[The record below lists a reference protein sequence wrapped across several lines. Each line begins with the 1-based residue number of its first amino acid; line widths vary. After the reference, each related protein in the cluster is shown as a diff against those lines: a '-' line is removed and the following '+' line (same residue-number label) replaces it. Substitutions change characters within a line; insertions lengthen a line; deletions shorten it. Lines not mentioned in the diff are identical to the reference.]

1 MNGVKH
7 MGMTLKSGNKLKN
20 DMNSN
25 SKKVFLIIG
34 CSLFSLLYVSL
45 FACTERSNMRDI
57 IIPVQPENADS
68 TEIAQNQVDTI
79 YKHWSNYIS
88 LDSYLTPFTKA
99 DTIVN
104 EIVLPVKY
112 GDEKPFA
119 QLLFPVEKI
128 LSIKDVYL
136 DKEYKVE
143 EDWVVDGRKL
153 ILSNNSK
160 IPYLEDSELLF
171 RNEKKETSLP
181 SKKEGYYVLF
191 SEGQLFPSYQ
201 LSVTYVPD
209 KSIND
214 LSFPDVID
222 PKPLVRLKR
231 THEKLRK
238 GQPLNIVFYGNSIE
252 VGGNSS
258 GFQGVSPYMPNWTQL
273 VIYNLRN
280 HYSSSISYTN
290 NSVGG
295 MTAKWGEENADEL
308 VALLNPDLVVI
319 AFGMNDGTGK
329 VPVSDFI
336 NQLRGIM
343 RSVCLKNPKCEF
355 ILVTPMLA
363 NPLAIHSQ
371 IQEEYRLPIWSLAKE
386 GVSVADVTV
395 WHKWLLSYKS
405 YQDMT
410 GNNIN
415 HPNDYLARWYA
426 HIVSEL
432 LIRGKEIL

>member
-1 MNGVKH
+1 MNCDIKRIYLLVS
-7 MGMTLKSGNKLKN
+7 MCLAVNISIETNAQ
-20 DMNSN
+20 
-25 SKKVFLIIG
+25 
-34 CSLFSLLYVSL
+34 SL
-45 FACTERSNMRDI
+45 E
-57 IIPVQPENADS
+57 
-68 TEIAQNQVDTI
+68 DTI
-79 YKHWSNYIS
+79 TSHWPKYIS
-88 LDSYLTPFTKA
+88 LEKYLIPFTKA
-99 DTIVN
+99 DTIFN
-104 EIVLPVKY
+104 EIIMPIKTA
-112 GDEKPFA
+112 GTIPKA
-119 QLLFPVEKI
+119 KLLFPAKEL
-128 LSIKDVYL
+128 LSVKDVYL
-136 DKEYKVE
+136 NKEFYQDK
-143 EDWVVDGRKL
+143 DWTVNGRDFFL
-153 ILSNNSK
+153 TNSSN
-160 IPYLEDSELLF
+160 IPYMNDEELIF
-171 RNEKKETSLP
+171 TNQKESLSLP
-181 SKKEGYYVLF
+181 SKKKGYYVLF

>member
-1 MNGVKH
+1 MN
-7 MGMTLKSGNKLKN
+7 N
-20 DMNSN
+20 N

-45 FACTERSNMRDI
+45 FACTEASNTHDI

-68 TEIAQNQVDTI
+68 TEIAQNPVDTI
-79 YKHWSNYIS
+79 YKHWPNYIS

-104 EIVLPVKY
+104 EIVLPIKY

-119 QLLFPVEKI
+119 QLLFPVKKI

-136 DKEYKVE
+136 DKEYKVGK
-143 EDWVVDGRKL
+143 DWVVDGRKL
-153 ILSNNSK
+153 ILPNISK
-160 IPYLEDSELLF
+160 IPYLIDSELLF
-171 RNEKKETSLP
+171 RNEKKGISLP

-191 SEGQLFPSYQ
+191 SEGLLFPSYQ

-209 KSIND
+209 RSDYNP
-214 LSFPDVID
+214 LFPKVFNS
-222 PKPLVRLKR
+222 KLNTRLVRTNTKLQKGEPLK
-231 THEKLRK
+231 
-238 GQPLNIVFYGNSIE
+238 IVFYGNSIE

-258 GFQGVSPYMPNWTQL
+258 GFLGVSPFMPNWTEL
-273 VIYNLRN
+273 IVYNLRN
-280 HYSSSISYTN
+280 SFSSSISYTN

-295 MTAKWGEENADEL
+295 MTAKWGEENTDER
-308 VALLNPDLVVI
+308 VTSLNPDLAVI
-319 AFGMNDGTGK
+319 AFGMNDGSGK

-336 NQLRGIM
+336 DQLKGIM
-343 RSVCLKNPKCEF
+343 KKVRLKSPECEF

-371 IQEEYRLPIWSLAKE
+371 IQEEYRLPIWSLANK

-395 WHKWLLSYKS
+395 WHKWLLSHKS

-432 LIRGKEIL
+432 LISEKQIL

>member
-1 MNGVKH
+1 MNIKGQ
-7 MGMTLKSGNKLKN
+7 SE
-20 DMNSN
+20 S
-25 SKKVFLIIG
+25 
-34 CSLFSLLYVSL
+34 
-45 FACTERSNMRDI
+45 
-57 IIPVQPENADS
+57 
-68 TEIAQNQVDTI
+68 DTI
-79 YKHWSNYIS
+79 GLHWPKYIS
-88 LDSYLTPFTKA
+88 LDSYLIPFTKA
-99 DTIVN
+99 DTIIN
-104 EIVLPVKY
+104 EIILPIKTA
-112 GDEKPFA
+112 DAIPRAK
-119 QLLFPVEKI
+119 LLFPAKKV
-128 LSIKDVYL
+128 LSVKDVYL
-136 DKEYKVE
+136 NKEFYQDKDWTVNGRDFFLINKTNIPFMNDE
-143 EDWVVDGRKL
+143 ELVL
-153 ILSNNSK
+153 TNQ
-160 IPYLEDSELLF
+160 
-171 RNEKKETSLP
+171 KEALSLP

-209 KSIND
+209 KSINN
-214 LSFPDVID
+214 LSFPYVID
-222 PKPLVRLKR
+222 PKPQVRLDR
-231 THEKLRK
+231 TYKKLRK

-280 HYSSSISYTN
+280 SYSSSITYTN

-295 MTAKWGEENADEL
+295 MTAKWGEENADER

-319 AFGMNDGTGK
+319 AFGMNDGTEK

-336 NQLRGIM
+336 RQLKGIM
-343 RSVCLKNPKCEF
+343 KTVRFKNPMCEF

-363 NPLAIHSQ
+363 NPMAIHSQ
-371 IQEEYRLPIWSLAKE
+371 IQEEYRLPIWSLAKS
-386 GVSVADVTV
+386 GVSIADVTI
-395 WHKWLLSYKS
+395 WHKWLLDYKS

-432 LIRGKEIL
+432 LIPEKKI